1 MLVIKVWGLQ
11 SFEVRMIKQFPL
23 YLIVQ
28 GNQRNLKSSRVK
40 LLTKENQQKQSKLRE
55 IKEEQTETTHL

>member
-40 LLTKENQQKQSKLRE
+40 LLTKKNQQKQSKLRE